1 MFLIRVLWTSRLKH
15 RDKSMADVSRQRERG
30 CVTRGGRE
38 GTRGEAGAGGRY
50 ALVSTVSSATG
61 RLFLSTGLIYRPV
74 LRYYGFMP
82 PPSHHLVTASSY
94 SLRCSPHP
102 PPLPSSSLPIFSFT
116 DFGSGSNRYSRHP
129 YLCLFRQNERPLGY
143 TCFTKRIE
151 NFIINKIHFL
161 S

>member
-30 CVTRGGRE
+30 CVARGGRE
-38 GTRGEAGAGGRY
+38 GARGEAGAGGRY
-50 ALVSTVSSATG
+50 TLVSTVSSATG

-82 PPSHHLVTASSY
+82 PSLHHLVTASSY

-102 PPLPSSSLPIFSFT
+102 PPLSPLA
-116 DFGSGSNRYSRHP
+116 DFLFYRFRLRLGSYSRRP

-143 TCFTKRIE
+143 TCFTKRIG
-151 NFIINKIHFL
+151 NFINKIHLL